1 MVNLPFDFAFNYWP
15 TITAILVFI
24 ALALYSFKNRGVP
37 GALPFMYACLFGML
51 WSLGLI
57 LEYAAVDL
65 EAKIFWHKFM
75 VMWQLP
81 TTTAI
86 TCFIL
91 EYAQP
96 GRWLTRRNLV
106 LLSIVPVLAMVLSI
120 TNDSHHLFWEGFLF
134 NRVLIPIQTPLLR
147 VIIVYGYLLGV
158 INIVIF
164 VWLFIRSPQ
173 NRWPVVIMTFGQIA
187 VRFLMSLEFIFQ
199 IRIGMPLSSIGLAL
213 ISFVYAIV
221 IFRYKIL
228 GPIPLAREAVVEQ
241 IPVGMLVLDDQER
254 VNSINP
260 AAERMLNL
268 SSRMVKGRPIWDV
281 ITAYPRE
288 KLEADEEFAFS
299 FASGGNLRNYRLEI
313 LILRDWRGLTVGK
326 LCLLTDV
333 TEQRKA
339 QAKILE
345 QQRVVA
351 TLQERDLLARELHDD
366 LAQVLAFIDTQGQT
380 IQRLINR
387 GDYATVGPYL
397 ERLITAASEG
407 EMNLRKSI
415 LGMRLTL
422 SPLGLLE
429 TLKRFLAQVDQNYG
443 LHTEIILEDS
453 FDHQPLDPMVE
464 VQLLR
469 ILQEALNNIRK
480 HAQVDRAAIRFG
492 LQDHKMCIT
501 IQDDGRGFV
510 LAEDGLDTTGH
521 FGLQMMRER
530 AEAVG
535 GTINWTSQP
544 GRGTEIRVCV
554 SVDRKKEPE

>member
-1 MVNLPFDFAFNYWP
+1 
-15 TITAILVFI
+15 
-24 ALALYSFKNRGVP
+24 
-37 GALPFMYACLFGML
+37 
-51 WSLGLI
+51 
-57 LEYAAVDL
+57 
-65 EAKIFWHKFM
+65 
-75 VMWQLP
+75 
-81 TTTAI
+81 
-86 TCFIL
+86 
-91 EYAQP
+91 
-96 GRWLTRRNLV
+96 
-106 LLSIVPVLAMVLSI
+106 
-120 TNDSHHLFWEGFLF
+120 
-134 NRVLIPIQTPLLR
+134 
-147 VIIVYGYLLGV
+147 
-158 INIVIF
+158 
-164 VWLFIRSPQ
+164 
-173 NRWPVVIMTFGQIA
+173 
-187 VRFLMSLEFIFQ
+187 
-199 IRIGMPLSSIGLAL
+199 
-213 ISFVYAIV
+213 
-221 IFRYKIL
+221 
-228 GPIPLAREAVVEQ
+228 
-241 IPVGMLVLDDQER
+241 
-254 VNSINP
+254 
-260 AAERMLNL
+260 
-268 SSRMVKGRPIWDV
+268 
-281 ITAYPRE
+281 
-288 KLEADEEFAFS
+288 
-299 FASGGNLRNYRLEI
+299 

-387 GDYATVGPYL
+387 GNYASVGPYL
-397 ERLITAASEG
+397 GRLITAASEG

-429 TLKRFLAQVDQNYG
+429 ILKRFLAQMDQNYG

-469 ILQEALNNIRK
+469 ILQEALNNVRK

-492 LQDHKMCIT
+492 LQDHKLCIT
-501 IQDDGRGFV
+501 IQDEGRGFV
-510 LAEDGLDTTGH
+510 LAKDGHGTTGH

-554 SVDRKKEPE
+554 PVDRKKEPE